1 MEKNET
7 LNVYLN
13 IPRETHLYSQGKNL
27 ISSQINY
34 TLYVS
39 LPTPKLSSL
48 ALHISRMGQGRDAE
62 HFTPNNAL
70 PSHLSRR
77 FLNGTVKSTTV
88 QKESQR

>member
-7 LNVYLN
+7 LNAHLN
-13 IPRETHLYSQGKNL
+13 IPQNTHTYSQGRNL
-27 ISSQINY
+27 ISSQINH

-39 LPTPKLSSL
+39 LPMPKLASL
-48 ALHISRMGQGRDAE
+48 ALHISRMGQGSDE
-62 HFTPNNAL
+62 GHFTPNNPL

-77 FLNGTVKSTTV
+77 FLNCTAKSTAV